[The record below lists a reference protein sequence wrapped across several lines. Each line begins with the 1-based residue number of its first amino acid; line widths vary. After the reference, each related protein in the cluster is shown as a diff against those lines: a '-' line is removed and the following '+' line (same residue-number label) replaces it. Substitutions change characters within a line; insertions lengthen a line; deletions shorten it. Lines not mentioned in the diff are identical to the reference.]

1 MKKHIV
7 FCLLNLT
14 LVIVSKAQTFDAPAL
29 IISAGPTFQNI
40 KSESFNQF
48 QKNYIAYYANSID
61 KTKYAPGTG
70 FYFQINIAP
79 YFNTEYT
86 THSSKKE
93 ILFKN
98 GDKMG
103 FNFKSRQWRL
113 NFGFGIGELEDD
125 QICFKPE
132 LGLGFGRNHLECN
145 FQTSNS
151 QAMDLLLDGKYR
163 DGNIF
168 LNLGLAV
175 HVKPSDSPIGFKAY
189 LRQNWTIL
197 AFEMT
202 DDSKPF
208 LEDRIP
214 IDYVAWRNT
223 PKGDYLGDA
232 VKGNFRFFEVGLGL
246 SLIFADL

>member
-1 MKKHIV
+1 MKKLILLFIV
-7 FCLLNLT
+7 VVLKSN
-14 LVIVSKAQTFDAPAL
+14 AQTMEEPVI
-29 IISAGPTFQNI
+29 IISSGFNFQNI
-40 KSESFNQF
+40 NCKSFNQF
-48 QKNYIAYYANSID
+48 QNNYINYYGNSID
-61 KTKYAPGTG
+61 KTKYSPGFG
-70 FYFQINIAP
+70 FYFQFNVAP
-79 YFNTEYT
+79 YFNNEYT
-86 THSSKKE
+86 THHSKKE

-98 GDKMG
+98 GDKME

-113 NFGFGIGELEDD
+113 NFGTTIGSLDDD
-125 QICFKPE
+125 QIAIKPE
-132 LGLGFGRNHLECN
+132 LGLGFGRNYLECDV
-145 FQTSNS
+145 QTNNK

-175 HVKPSDSPIGFKAY
+175 HLKPSDSPIGFKAY

-197 AFEMT
+197 AFPMT
-202 DDSKPF
+202 DESKPF

-214 IDYVAWRNT
+214 IDYVSWRNT
-223 PKGDYLGDA
+223 PKGDFLGDA